1 MFDLTLN
8 ARSNIL
14 NGITCYETV
23 NIEILNKLIN
33 SDLLKTTFNNPMS
46 KYFHDDER
54 QQLNK
59 YKMIIDKKTA
69 IVKYKRTKGMS
80 YGRVFPFQSLSL
92 YSIRRELRQTMAK
105 EYYEDIDI
113 ENCHPSILLQI
124 CEANNIPCKYLK
136 RYVKNRSEIISEV
149 MQVFNV
155 DRETTKKLFIR
166 LMYIGSFK
174 KWLKEN
180 NKEEMDNSICKYIKK
195 FKNEMNEISKII
207 TENNKKLKY
216 EIEEHKKENGDD
228 DYNINSTC
236 LSYYLQEYECII
248 LETMYN
254 YLRNIGIIVNNN
266 CVLCADGI
274 MIPKD
279 KYNDRVL
286 ILLSDEVYK
295 QNGFRLNF
303 TNKPMEQDYIN
314 ILNEHTNNITYS
326 VGTYENKKEMFEK
339 THFKCMNPIGYCEIE
354 DGEVIIRKKN
364 EFTQCYENIILT
376 KSIKKNDELVEKEYS
391 FVDKW
396 YKDPEIRTYKS
407 FDFHPKCNA
416 PDGVYNLFN
425 GFKAEKEPVSDIQD
439 IKDTKM
445 WDHMLNLCG
454 RDEAIFNYL
463 LKWVSHIV
471 QKPYKR
477 IGTCLLIRSI
487 QGTGK
492 DTFFDF
498 VGHRLLGSRYY
509 FNNANFELIFGRF
522 NSMLE
527 NKILIVGNE
536 VNASDTNGLFG
547 KVINTITSPKIS
559 IERKGISAYETNNCS
574 AFVFLTNNDFPFKI
588 PESDRRFICW
598 ESSPDIAND
607 PVYFKALYDEIESGK
622 IDRLFYDFFNN
633 YDIEDFKPSADRP
646 ASDVYT
652 EMKEM
657 STPPYVNFLD
667 NYTMMNKGKILNY
680 KSQDIFYEFKQFIDG
695 GNYKYEM
702 SLTKFIIKLK
712 QYNGVDTY
720 RTSKFNGVT
729 INVDMLRQDLI
740 KKKQIIDLP
749 DIEFIEDATSEYDQL

>member
-1 MFDLTLN
+1 MNLTLT
-8 ARSNIL
+8 ARPNIL
-14 NGITCYETV
+14 NGITCYETINV
-23 NIEILNKLIN
+23 ETLNKLIN
-33 SDLLKTTFNNPMS
+33 SDLLKETFNNPMS
-46 KYFHDDER
+46 SHFHSDEK
-54 QQLNK
+54 QQLSK
-59 YKMIIDKKTA
+59 YKMIIDKNKA
-69 IVKYKRTKGMS
+69 VVKYKRTKGMS

-92 YSIRRELRQTMAK
+92 YSIRREIRHTLAK

-113 ENCHPSILLQI
+113 QNAHPHVLLQI
-124 CEANNIPCKYLK
+124 CKGNNIECKYLE
-136 RYVKNRSEIISEV
+136 RYVNKRADILAEV
-149 MQVFNV
+149 MEAFNV
-155 DRETTKKLFIR
+155 DKEIAKKLFIR
-166 LMYIGSFK
+166 LMYLGSYN

-180 NKEEMDNSICKYIKK
+180 DKEDTDNSICKYIKK
-195 FKNEMNEISKII
+195 FKSELKNIAEII
-207 TENNKKLKY
+207 TNNNKKLKY
-216 EIEEHKKENGDD
+216 EIEENKKKSGDD

-248 LETMYN
+248 LEVIYN
-254 YLRNIGIIVNNN
+254 YLCNTGFIVNND

-279 KYNDRVL
+279 KYNDSL
-286 ILLSDEVYK
+286 LEKLSDEVYNK
-295 QNGFRLNF
+295 TGFRLIF
-303 TNKPMEQDYIN
+303 TNKCMDQDYLN
-314 ILNEHTNNITYS
+314 ILDEHTNNNSYS

-354 DGEVIIRKKN
+354 DGKVIIRKKN

-376 KSIKKNDELVEKEYS
+376 KLVKVGDLLVEEEYS
-391 FVDKW
+391 FIYKW

-407 FDFHPKCNA
+407 FDFYPKAN
-416 PDGVYNLFN
+416 PPHGVYNLFN
-425 GFKAEKEPVSDIQD
+425 GFRAEKEAVCDIQD
-439 IKDTKM
+439 IKTTKM
-445 WDHMLNLCG
+445 WAHMFNLCG

-463 LKWVSHIV
+463 LKWVSHII

-492 DTFFDF
+492 DTFFNF
-498 VGHRLLGSRYY
+498 VGSRLLGSQYY
-509 FNNANFELIFGRF
+509 FNEANFELIFGRF

-536 VNASDTNGLFG
+536 VNASDTSGLFG
-547 KVINTITSPKIS
+547 KVINTITSPTIS

-598 ESSPDIAND
+598 EASPEIANN
-607 PVYFKALYDEIESGK
+607 PQYFSELYKEIESGK

-646 ASDVYT
+646 FSKVYT

-657 STPPYVNFLD
+657 STPPYITFLD
-667 NYTMMNKGKILNY
+667 NYTMANKGKFFNI
-680 KSQDIFYEFKQFIDG
+680 KSQDIYNEFNEFIKG
-695 GNYKYEM
+695 GNYKYDM

-712 QYNGVDTY
+712 QYNGVENY
-720 RTSKFNGVT
+720 RVPKVRGIS
-729 INVDMLRQDLI
+729 INVDLLREDLI
-740 KKKQIIDLP
+740 KKNQITDLP
-749 DIEFIEDATSEYDQL
+749 ETNFIDDEEEYNQL

>member
-1 MFDLTLN
+1 MFNLTLN
-8 ARSNIL
+8 ARTSIL
-14 NGITCYETV
+14 NGITCYETI
-23 NIEILNKLIN
+23 NIDTLNKLIC

-46 KYFHDDER
+46 SHFHEDEK

-59 YKMIIDKKTA
+59 YKMIIDKNKA
-69 IVKYKRTKGMS
+69 VVKYRRTKGMS

-92 YSIRRELRQTMAK
+92 YSIRREIRQTIAK

-113 ENCHPSILLQI
+113 QNAHPHVLLQI
-124 CEANNIPCKYLK
+124 CQANNIECKYLQ
-136 RYVKNRSEIISEV
+136 RYVNKRASILVEV
-149 MQVFNV
+149 MEAFNV
-155 DRETTKKLFIR
+155 DRECAKKLFIR
-166 LMYIGSFK
+166 LMYLGSFK

-180 NKEEMDNSICKYIKK
+180 KKEDMDNNICKYIKK
-195 FKNEMNEISKII
+195 FKNELNKIAEII
-207 TENNKKLKY
+207 TTNNKKLKY
-216 EIEEHKKENGDD
+216 EVEEHKKENNED

-248 LETMYN
+248 LEVIYN
-254 YLRNIGIIVNNN
+254 YLCNAGFIVNNN

-279 KYNDRVL
+279 KYNDS
-286 ILLSDEVYK
+286 LLLLLTDEVSCK
-295 QNGFRLNF
+295 TGFKLTF
-303 TNKPMEQDYIN
+303 TNKSMDQDYLN
-314 ILNEHTNNITYS
+314 ILDEHTNIKTHS

-339 THFKCMNPIGYCEIE
+339 NHFKCMNPIGYCEIE

-376 KSIKKNDELVEKEYS
+376 KSVKKNDELIDKEYS

-407 FDFHPKCNA
+407 FDFHPKANA
-416 PDGVYNLFN
+416 PEGVYNLFN
-425 GFKAEKEPVSDIQD
+425 GFKAEKEAISNITN
-439 IKDTKM
+439 ITETKM
-445 WDHMLNLCG
+445 WKHMLNLCG

-498 VGHRLLGSRYY
+498 IGRRLLGNRYY
-509 FNNANFELIFGRF
+509 FNEANFELIFGRF

-536 VNASDTNGLFG
+536 VNASDTSGLFG

-559 IERKGISAYETNNCS
+559 IERKGIGAYESNNCS
-574 AFVFLTNNDFPFKI
+574 SFVFLTNNDFPFKI

-598 ESSPDIAND
+598 EASPDIANN
-607 PVYFKALYDEIESGK
+607 PVYFKELYDEIESGK

-646 ASDVYT
+646 TSDVYN

-657 STPPYVNFLD
+657 SIPPYITFLD
-667 NYTMMNKGKILNY
+667 NYTMVNKGKILNM

-695 GNYKYEM
+695 GSYKYEM

-712 QYNGVDTY
+712 QYNGVDNY
-720 RTSKFNGVT
+720 RTSKFNGIS
-729 INVDMLRQDLI
+729 INVDLLRKDLI
-740 KKKQIIDLP
+740 NKKMIIDLP
-749 DIEFIEDATSEYDQL
+749 EIEFIEEKEEEDQL